1 MSLFKLGGQ
10 LDKKQTSILGIAGF
24 LFILLVW
31 YLLTMG
37 ASPVIREVILP
48 KPISVFKAF
57 GEMFIENSLIKNIC
71 HSVGFNLAGYAIAL
85 IIAIPVGFMIGLF
98 PFFRGTLQSPIDA
111 LRFVPLPAAISIFM
125 GAFGIGAPLIVNF
138 LAFGIMI
145 YLIPVVVQR
154 IDEVNSVYLKT
165 VHTIGATDWQTIKT
179 VYIPSVLSRL
189 SDDIRI
195 LTAISWTYITAAE
208 VIGAEGGLGDLAYK
222 AGARFG
228 RYDKVYA
235 ILIIIIIIGVL
246 QDKLFGYMDKKF
258 FAHKYQNKNRYATEE
273 EDSGLEMIIDFGM
286 EVLVWSLFALY
297 LFLVVNQFTG
307 TLQQN
312 GEPILTYLFG
322 RTTWVIHLIMFLIIF
337 FKGRKLL
344 SKVMTPKAVTPKA

>member
-1 MSLFKLGGQ
+1 MSLFKIGGRI
-10 LDKKQTSILGIAGF
+10 DGKQSTILGIAGF

-37 ASPVIREVILP
+37 DTPFIRDVILP
-48 KPISVFKAF
+48 SPMSVFKAF
-57 GEMFIENSLIKNIC
+57 GEMFVENSLIKNMC
-71 HSVGFNLAGYAIAL
+71 HSIGFNLAGYAIAL
-85 IIAIPVGFMIGLF
+85 GIAIPVGFIIGLF

-154 IDEVNSVYLKT
+154 IDEVNDVYLKT
-165 VHTIGATDWQTIKT
+165 VYTIGATDWQTIKT
-179 VYIPSVLSRL
+179 VYLPSVLSRL

-222 AGARFG
+222 AGTRFG

-246 QDKLFGYMDKKF
+246 QDKLFGYLDKKF
-258 FAHKYQNKNRYATEE
+258 FSHKYQKKNRYAKVDDKDT
-273 EDSGLEMIIDFGM
+273 GLEMMVDFGM
-286 EVLVWSLFALY
+286 QVFVWALLAIY

-307 TLQQN
+307 TLQMD

-322 RTTWVIHLIMFLIIF
+322 RTAWAIHLLMFIVIF
-337 FKGRKLL
+337 FNGRKLL
-344 SKVMTPKAVTPKA
+344 TRFTKKTA

>member
-37 ASPVIREVILP
+37 ATPFVREAILP
-48 KPISVFKAF
+48 KPLDVFNAF
-57 GEMFIENSLIKNIC
+57 GEMFINNQLIRNIC
-71 HSVGFNLAGYAIAL
+71 HSIGFNFAGYAIAL
-85 IIAIPVGFMIGLF
+85 IVAIPVGFLIGLF
-98 PFFRGTLQSPIDA
+98 PFFRGTFQSPIDA
-111 LRFVPLPAAISIFM
+111 IRFVPLPAAMGIFM
-125 GAFGIGAPLIVNF
+125 GTFGIGTSLIVNF

-145 YLIPVVVQR
+145 YLIPVIVQR
-154 IDEVNSVYLKT
+154 IDEVNEVYLKT
-165 VHTIGATDWQTIKT
+165 VHTIGASDWQTIKT

-189 SDDIRI
+189 SDDVRI

-208 VIGAEGGLGDLAYK
+208 MIGGSGGLGGMAYR
-222 AGARFG
+222 AGIRNG

-246 QDKLFGYMDKKF
+246 QDKLFGYMDRKF
-258 FAHKYQNKNRYATEE
+258 FAHKYQNKNRYATED
-273 EDSGLEMIIDFGM
+273 EDSGLEMMIDFGM
-286 EVLVWSLFALY
+286 EVFVWSLFALY

-322 RTTWVIHLIMFLIIF
+322 GTAWVIHLIMALIIF

-344 SKVMTPKAVTPKA
+344 AKVMAPKAITTKA